1 MRQICYCDG
10 CTRHVYKV
18 RMRNDAMFVEVEPA
32 VDSPDLLSVKEQV
45 LRLGHTEQ
53 ERLYSWMHYAL
64 NHRIYK

>member
-1 MRQICYCDG
+1 MDFKALAQNRQ
-10 CTRHVYKV
+10 